1 MPPKIKKNGVKGK
14 SDKPSISDGDQI
26 LLEKRKKLI
35 GEATRLQE
43 SIEEENAISR
53 DFCTQTD
60 KLRSFKEILDRELEA
75 KRRMLWEKQNN
86 LLALKDSHSLNI
98 SALKYK
104 VKESLMLQQN
114 DSTAEKV
121 KSESFVNELKDVN
134 HSNLIDMEQEKV
146 RLEALNKEY
155 ELSQIELVKNMKRR
169 QSQMI
174 TGLRKDYENQSASL
188 SKHAQQNERMARN
201 IFDEKLSQKAD
212 EFEEEKVQTIQALL
226 DRNEKSLEDV
236 RRCFHKTIE
245 DEMDTLKDLKMDLIG
260 LKREESKTTKKL
272 TKATTGYNS
281 LKDPLHKAKKLV
293 ECLSKN
299 VDLDAT
305 VRRNLDLAQKKLY
318 VVEEKLEV
326 IKWHH
331 EVLFQ
336 QYSKLG
342 EEVDRA
348 KLKERHLTLENRRK
362 KGMEMIEQP
371 A

>member
-60 KLRSFKEILDRELEA
+60 KLRSFKEILDRELEVSRIVSGLPNSKSIFSPQLQVIYQFKLNFILQA

-226 DRNEKSLEDV
+226 DRNEKV
-236 RRCFHKTIE
+236 RIAANRCSNI
-245 DEMDTLKDLKMDLIG
+245 DEQ
-260 LKREESKTTKKL
+260 
-272 TKATTGYNS
+272 
-281 LKDPLHKAKKLV
+281 
-293 ECLSKN
+293 
-299 VDLDAT
+299 
-305 VRRNLDLAQKKLY
+305 AQL
-318 VVEEKLEV
+318 
-326 IKWHH
+326 
-331 EVLFQ
+331 
-336 QYSKLG
+336 
-342 EEVDRA
+342 
-348 KLKERHLTLENRRK
+348 
-362 KGMEMIEQP
+362 
-371 A
+371 

>member
-348 KLKERHLTLENRRK
+348 KLKERHL
-362 KGMEMIEQP
+362 
-371 A
+371 